1 MVLGYHAKNVPADIC
16 HSCRVERFY
25 GHNRVLQ
32 CLGYILMPKSLNLSW
47 RDAPLFGV
55 EVKR

>member
-1 MVLGYHAKNVPADIC
+1 MVLGYRAKNVPANIC
-16 HSCRVERFY
+16 CTVEQFY

-32 CLGYILMPKSLNLSW
+32 CLGYILMLKSLNLSW
-47 RDAPLFGV
+47 RDAPLFDV